1 MISQLASCFSPS
13 SLATFYGMAQLITDH
28 TATRAACA
36 SSPLIGNC
44 TSLLILALF
53 DVASEMSLQIL

>member
-1 MISQLASCFSPS
+1 
-13 SLATFYGMAQLITDH
+13 MAQLITDH